1 MIFIIPIVVGAV
13 VYLKNRRKRAQ
24 KRSDAQKQS
33 EDKDPRRACVSED
46 CPNELSRLRPK
57 RPLRSPRSGEV
68 GNVPRSFSTLCVRSL
83 TMEDPTVRMVSSE
96 SVVVDQK

>member
-13 VYLKNRRKRAQ
+13 VYIKNRRKRAQ
-24 KRSDAQKQS
+24 KRLDAQEQS
-33 EDKDPRRACVSED
+33 EDKDPLRACVSED

-57 RPLRSPRSGEV
+57 RPLRSPRSGGEV
-68 GNVPRSFSTLCVRSL
+68 GNVPSFSTLCVRSL

-96 SVVVDQK
+96 SVVVGQK